1 MQGKTLVLPFVM
13 KFDRNE
19 EIMKKGQIIEGFVE
33 KVDFPNKGVVCIEEI
48 DEQGEKSLVRAQVK
62 GVLPGQTIRL
72 SVKKARKSK
81 CQGMLREV
89 IQKSEKETA
98 EPMCPHFATCGGCN
112 YQTLPY
118 EEQLELKKQQVLDL
132 IQPVCEGISDYV
144 YDGILSSPSPWEY
157 RNKMEFSFGDEVKD
171 GPLTLG
177 LHKKGSFHDII
188 HASGCKI
195 VHEDFSRILDC
206 VRDYCANQGLVH
218 YKKNSHEG
226 LLRHLLVRRAQS
238 TGEMLVALVTSS
250 QYEQEKFA
258 EQLST
263 LSDLLQKLPLEG
275 KLIGFLH
282 IVNDSL
288 GDVVQSDATHIIYG
302 QDWFMEEILG
312 LKFRI
317 TPFSF
322 FQTNT
327 KGAEVLYQ
335 RAREYVLQTGVAGN
349 ESKNIGENGV
359 TGKDDSVLKIGQGD
373 GNVLNLKDKVVF
385 DLYSGTGTIVQIIAP
400 VAGKVIG
407 VEIVAEAVEA
417 AKENAALNGLDNCE
431 FIAGDVLKVIDE
443 IEEKPDYIILDPPRD
458 GIHPKALRKIID
470 YGVENIVYI
479 SCKPTS
485 LARDLVMLQES
496 GYRVKRMSNVDLFS
510 QTVHVETVV
519 QLVNIGVKPDYTV
532 RLEVDVDEFY
542 KTVGEEKRHFVK
554 PD

>member
-1 MQGKTLVLPFVM
+1 MVIV
-13 KFDRNE
+13 
-19 EIMKKGQIIEGFVE
+19 MKKGQIVEGFVE

-48 DEQGEKSLVRAQVK
+48 DEQGEKSVVRAQVK
-62 GVLPGQTIRL
+62 GVLPGQTIRM

-89 IQKSEKETA
+89 IQRSEKETA
-98 EPMCPHFATCGGCN
+98 EPMCPHFGTCGGCN

-144 YDGILSSPSPWEY
+144 YDGILSSPSPWAY

-195 VHEDFSRILDC
+195 VHGDFTRILDC
-206 VRDYCANQGLVH
+206 VRDYCAENGLVH

-238 TGEMLVALVTSS
+238 TGDMLVALVTSS
-250 QYEQEKFA
+250 QYEEEKFGTM
-258 EQLST
+258 LSGLSVKLQT
-263 LSDLLQKLPLEG
+263 LDLEG

-282 IVNDSL
+282 IINDSL

-335 RAREYVLQTGVAGN
+335 RAREYVLQ
-349 ESKNIGENGV
+349 SGE
-359 TGKDDSVLKIGQGD
+359 DLD
-373 GNVLNLKDKVVF
+373 LKDKVVF
-385 DLYSGTGTIVQIIAP
+385 DLYSGTGTIAQIIAP

-407 VEIVAEAVEA
+407 VEIVEEAVEA
-417 AKENAALNGLDNCE
+417 AKENAALNGLSNCE

-496 GYRVKRMSNVDLFS
+496 GYRVKRVSNVDMFP
-510 QTVHVETVV
+510 QTVHVETVC
-519 QLVNIGVKPDYTV
+519 LLTRIK
-532 RLEVDVDEFY
+532 
-542 KTVGEEKRHFVK
+542 
-554 PD
+554 

>member
-1 MQGKTLVLPFVM
+1 
-13 KFDRNE
+13 
-19 EIMKKGQIIEGFVE
+19 MKKGQIIEGFVE
-33 KVDFPNKGVVCIEEI
+33 KVDFPNKGVVRIEDI
-48 DEQGEKSLVRAQVK
+48 DEQGEKSVVRAQVK

-72 SVKKARKSK
+72 SVKKTRKSK

-98 EPMCPHFATCGGCN
+98 EPMCPHFGTCGGCN

-188 HASGCKI
+188 HAGGCKI

-250 QYEQEKFA
+250 QYELEKFA

-263 LSDLLQKLPLEG
+263 LSDLLQKQPLEG

-349 ESKNIGENGV
+349 ESKNFGENGV
-359 TGKDDSVLKIGQGD
+359 TGKDDSVLKNGQGD

-385 DLYSGTGTIVQIIAP
+385 DLYSGTGTIAQIIAP

-510 QTVHVETVV
+510 QTVHVETVTLL
-519 QLVNIGVKPDYTV
+519 QRKNT
-532 RLEVDVDEFY
+532 
-542 KTVGEEKRHFVK
+542 
-554 PD
+554 